1 MKLPVVLPPKKSG
14 CLVSFSPHHSTRKAT
29 KEESNG
35 KMVVAMMRAEP
46 HDDGD
51 AASTLTACCC
61 QHAAAGDGREHNNAL
76 LLEQTEDEIQALL
89 HTELSYRTAGQQQ
102 QRHRGRPPS
111 EWRRK
116 IGQWAYRVIDH
127 FGV

>member
-1 MKLPVVLPPKKSG
+1 VVLPPKKSG
-14 CLVSFSPHHSTRKAT
+14 CLVSFSPPHHDTRKAT
-29 KEESNG
+29 ESNG
-35 KMVVAMMRAEP
+35 KMVAMRQAEP

-51 AASTLTACCC
+51 ASTLTTCFC
-61 QHAAAGDGREHNNAL
+61 QYAGDGGDGQREHNAL
-76 LLEQTEDEIQALL
+76 LLEQTEAEILALL
-89 HTELSYRTAGQQQ
+89 HTESSYRTVGQQQ